1 MRKLARLP
9 SPAMVIAVIA
19 LIVALTGTSVASDA
33 VSQISAVI
41 NGKKIK
47 KHSIAGVA
55 LKNNTLT
62 GKQINE
68 GKLGKVPSAKNADH
82 ATTADSATNATNTAN
97 AANAAA
103 LGGVGSANYQTFTER
118 AIPSGTTVTGAF
130 GISLN
135 ATGSGANPTTI
146 TQGVSLPGTAS
157 AVLTDAN
164 VNFGAGAGA
173 GDVDPACTGNAGN
186 PTAPPGKVCLYLT
199 GTIGLGTSATGNA
212 LPVGGSRY
220 GFEVSAT
227 QAADSTGVWGVWAYT
242 QP

>member
-9 SPAMVIAVIA
+9 SPAMVIALIA
-19 LIVALTGTSVASDA
+19 LIVALTGTSFASDA

-47 KHSIAGVA
+47 KHSIAGKA

-62 GKQINE
+62 GTQINE
-68 GKLGKVPSAKNADH
+68 SKLGKVPKAKDADH
-82 ATTADSATNATNTAN
+82 ATSADNATNAAN

-118 AIPSGTTVTGAF
+118 SIPSGTTVTGAF

-135 ATGSGANPTTI
+135 ATGSGTTNTVL

-164 VNFGAGAGA
+164 VNFGAGSGA
-173 GDVDPACTGNAGN
+173 GDVDAACTGSAGN
-186 PTAPPGKVCLYLT
+186 PTAPAGKVCLYLS
-199 GTIGLGTSATGNA
+199 GTLGIGTSVVGNA

-220 GFEVSAT
+220 GFEVQAT
-227 QAADSTGVWGVWAYT
+227 QADLATGVWGTWAYT